1 MPSLTRGL
9 LSTCYVPG
17 AVLRPLAGVISVR
30 PHKHPG
36 HTWVTRLSLRQAV
49 SSIRGTFCL
58 F

>member
-9 LSTCYVPG
+9 LSTCYM
-17 AVLRPLAGVISVR
+17 LRPPAGVISVR

-36 HTWVTRLSLRQAV
+36 TWVTRLSLRQAV

>member
-9 LSTCYVPG
+9 LSTCYM
-17 AVLRPLAGVISVR
+17 LRPPAGVTLVR

-49 SSIRGTFCL
+49 SSIWGTFCL